1 MMRCVT
7 SKKGLAVVAVVLI
20 GTLIAIGLFPVAA
33 AQSLPPVA
41 DAGPDQ
47 TVYLADFIILN
58 GTAST
63 DDVGIV
69 NYTWTFS
76 YGGLNRTLT
85 GAVNSTFKS
94 SLTGMFNIT
103 LNVTDDEGNYDTDT
117 VTITILERPTN
128 ILSEYW
134 WAFVIIGALATLVAF
149 VYLLVNGYLGFVSE
163 VTREKSRLLVK
174 RSIEVQQQEMK

>member
-7 SKKGLAVVAVVLI
+7 SKKGLAVVPIVLI
-20 GTLIAIGLFPVAA
+20 GTLIAIGLFPVAT

-47 TVYLADFIILN
+47 TVYLGDFIILN

-69 NYTWTFS
+69 KYT
-76 YGGLNRTLT
+76 
-85 GAVNSTFKS
+85 
-94 SLTGMFNIT
+94 
-103 LNVTDDEGNYDTDT
+103 
-117 VTITILERPTN
+117 
-128 ILSEYW
+128 

-163 VTREKSRLLVK
+163 ATREKSRLLVK
-174 RSIEVQQQEMK
+174 RSIEVTKQVMKNKMGAVGIIILVFFGLLAILGPTFAPYKIDATAEGPFPRLEMRLSA